1 MKREPEDIFCIR
13 ILNKYLIY
21 APLQRISALLN
32 RTAAR
37 ALRDGLY
44 GAATLDGELGELCF
58 ALREEGEAKP
68 TLRSEE
74 LTDPMFLGLIPT
86 RGCNMDCQYCD
97 FAAPKQGCP
106 QMSLELARE
115 AIDAYIQLLHAV
127 RKTRLEVHFF
137 GGEPFYAWET
147 VFFAVEY
154 ARLQAAQQGLE
165 THFEVITNG
174 IFNKKLA
181 RWAAGHFDT
190 VVLSL
195 DGFADIQEKQRPAFN
210 RRPTYPTILRN
221 ARILADGEA
230 ELALRA
236 CITRDNV
243 EQMAGYATWVAENLH
258 PSSVCFETM
267 GESSL
272 SRQNGLEVADA
283 YQFVKNFQAAKKI
296 LEKQGIQ
303 VILSTDASMELQSS
317 FCPVGKDALIVSP
330 DGSVD
335 ACYWL
340 KENWQDNGLDLHL
353 GQISNQGVLLEP
365 GALQRARE
373 ATLIHKDAC
382 QNCLCQYICA
392 GGCHVRRAGAQM
404 GRRNGEVC
412 FQTRSIIMLRLLHE
426 LGQDELAEDWLH
438 NQAAVERMVYAAS
451 DRLES
456 LEELA

>member
-1 MKREPEDIFCIR
+1 LNREPEDIFCTP

-32 RTAAR
+32 RAAAR

-44 GAATLDGELGELCF
+44 GEATLDGDLGELSI
-58 ALREEGEAKP
+58 ALREKGEVKP
-68 TLRSEE
+68 SLRSGE
-74 LTDPMFLGLIPT
+74 LSDPMFLGLIPT
-86 RGCNMDCQYCD
+86 RGCNLDCQYCD
-97 FAAPKQGCP
+97 FAAPKRGCL

-115 AIDAYIQLLHAV
+115 AIDAYIRLLHAI

-154 ARLQAAQQGLE
+154 ARLQAARQGLD

-174 IFNKKLA
+174 IFNTRLA
-181 RWAAGHFDT
+181 HWIASHFDT

-195 DGFADIQEKQRPAFN
+195 DGFAEIQEKQRPALN
-210 RRPTYPTILRN
+210 RHPTYPSILRN

-236 CITRDNV
+236 CITQDNV
-243 EQMAGYATWVAENLH
+243 EQMVGYATWAAETLH
-258 PSSVCFETM
+258 PSSICFETM

-272 SRQNGLEVADA
+272 SRRNGLEVADA
-283 YQFVKNFQAAKKI
+283 YRFVKNFQAAKRI
-296 LEKQGIQ
+296 LEKKGIQ
-303 VILSTDASMELQSS
+303 AILSTDASMELQSS

-340 KENWQDNGLDLHL
+340 KDKWQDNGLDLHL
-353 GQISNQGVLLEP
+353 GQVNNQGFLLEP
-365 GALQRARE
+365 GALQRARG
-373 ATLIHKDAC
+373 AILINKDAC

-392 GGCHVRRAGAQM
+392 GGCHVRRAGAGM

-412 FQTRSIIMLRLLHE
+412 FQTRGIITMRLLHE
-426 LGQDELAEDWLH
+426 LGQDELAEAWL
-438 NQAAVERMVYAAS
+438 NDRAAVEQTVYATS
-451 DRLES
+451 DRLEC
-456 LEELA
+456 LEELS